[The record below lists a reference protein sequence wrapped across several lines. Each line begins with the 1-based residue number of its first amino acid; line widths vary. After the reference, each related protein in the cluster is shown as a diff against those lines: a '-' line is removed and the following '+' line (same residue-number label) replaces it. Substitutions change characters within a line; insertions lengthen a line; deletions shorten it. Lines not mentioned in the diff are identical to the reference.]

1 MTKKAYAIILL
12 LLFPI
17 LTSLSTSP
25 SFAAPTTTL
34 SVEPQIQTGLEIDEQ
49 FTINIT
55 VTNVT
60 DLYGWQFALYY
71 KSSILNGT
79 GYAEGPFLKK
89 DGTQTFFQVVEFTD
103 NYNETHGKIFLAATR
118 LAVDTGVN
126 GTGIIAKVSFKTKA
140 YGNTPLDLNETK
152 LVDSTQPFGQPI
164 PHEVIDGRVHVGLI
178 DIAIINIQTPINVPK
193 GNLALIN
200 VTVENQGRV
209 NQTFDVTLFY
219 DTTAINTQTV
229 IDLTPAEIRILTFP
243 WDTSSIPVGDYRII
257 AEATIAPGEID
268 TEDNTYNG
276 GILYVGTRDIAI
288 TNTHPSKTVTND
300 TLVYINVSVTNNG
313 EATAIFNLTA
323 NLDMNPIET
332 KYDVNLPPGETTHL
346 IFTLN
351 TKPLPKGIYTI
362 SVTATTLPG
371 ETRTE
376 DNTFTDGTITET
388 LLGDVNGDFKVNIV
402 DLSSIARAFGSEK
415 GEPRWDPNADLDNN
429 EKINIVD
436 IFGAAQ
442 NFGKE
447 I

>member
-1 MTKKAYAIILL
+1 M
-12 LLFPI
+12 
-17 LTSLSTSP
+17 
-25 SFAAPTTTL
+25 
-34 SVEPQIQTGLEIDEQ
+34 
-49 FTINIT
+49 
-55 VTNVT
+55 
-60 DLYGWQFALYY
+60 Y
-71 KSSILNGT
+71 KR
-79 GYAEGPFLKK
+79 
-89 DGTQTFFQVVEFTD
+89 Q
-103 NYNETHGKIFLAATR
+103 
-118 LAVDTGVN
+118 
-126 GTGIIAKVSFKTKA
+126 
-140 YGNTPLDLNETK
+140 
-152 LVDSTQPFGQPI
+152 
-164 PHEVIDGRVHVGLI
+164 
-178 DIAIINIQTPINVPK
+178 
-193 GNLALIN
+193 
-200 VTVENQGRV
+200 
-209 NQTFDVTLFY
+209 
-219 DTTAINTQTV
+219 
-229 IDLTPAEIRILTFP
+229 
-243 WDTSSIPVGDYRII
+243 
-257 AEATIAPGEID
+257 
-268 TEDNTYNG
+268 
-276 GILYVGTRDIAI
+276 AI

-300 TLVYINVSVTNNG
+300 TIVYINVSVTNNG